1 MRDVVLGLGAR
12 LAVYILNIILDLISS
27 IGKYEGVYSLLTVY
41 ESQKGEDDQIP

>member
-27 IGKYEGVYSLLTVY
+27 MGGVYSLLTVY